1 MPRAARK
8 TRDSSPARKH
18 SRSVRPSGASA
29 PARDR
34 PPVAIVPGS
43 VPEPEVG
50 IVLPRIERPRMQ
62 AVCRQCGRILEI
74 PLELSDLRVLADF
87 ARRAPEGWQVEGLSF
102 TLAGACRRCRE
113 GLAVRPRS
121 RGAAAP

>member
-1 MPRAARK
+1 
-8 TRDSSPARKH
+8 
-18 SRSVRPSGASA
+18 
-29 PARDR
+29 
-34 PPVAIVPGS
+34 

-74 PLELSDLRVLADF
+74 PLELSDLRILADF

-121 RGAAAP
+121 RGGGAP